1 MSAIPCDEVSRAA
14 VWLMLDDGHL
24 LYRDSIKYRLE
35 PPVKVREIIPTLVL
49 ASGIGHLY
57 ENGRE
62 MSADEDLKCGE
73 LTYRLSAVSS
83 AAYRKKLK
91 KSQRLLQRVRTVIAL
106 NNALRE
112 EASSVSK
119 GSAGSDSNCS

>member
-1 MSAIPCDEVSRAA
+1 MSAILCDEVPRAA
-14 VWLMLDDGHL
+14 VL
-24 LYRDSIKYRLE
+24 LYKNPINYKLE
-35 PPVKVREIIPTLVL
+35 PPMKVREIIPTLEL
-49 ASGIGHLY
+49 ASGLGHLY

-91 KSQRLLQRVRTVIAL
+91 KSQRLLQRVRHCT
-106 NNALRE
+106 
-112 EASSVSK
+112 K
-119 GSAGSDSNCS
+119 QCTAGGGRQCLKR